1 MSSDQMFGMNARP
14 RDRVDFRKVT
24 TCAPIE
30 VDNFSQIEESSSQLT
45 NYTAQSDLP
54 ELQYVKL
61 YYGESVYMSTNGT
74 KTLNYNYRCHTFL
87 LSFDNLEGGNF
98 NDYFE
103 YCLDWSSWKNASSSN
118 RFTPITQLT
127 PNDADITLAFLSA
140 NLVVFNT
147 PVDDSWFSAH
157 LNATQVTVDGDA
169 YTGNTEGPET
179 STIYFR
185 DRPVNILGYA
195 EGCSL
200 LVGIESMADAVSD
213 LQLNDA
219 QAAAADVLIYA
230 SSSTGI

>member
-30 VDNFSQIEESSSQLT
+30 VDNEEGSSQLT

-74 KTLNYNYRCHTFL
+74 KTLNYTYRYHTFL

-103 YCLDWSSWKNASSSN
+103 YCL
-118 RFTPITQLT
+118 
-127 PNDADITLAFLSA
+127 
-140 NLVVFNT
+140 
-147 PVDDSWFSAH
+147 
-157 LNATQVTVDGDA
+157 
-169 YTGNTEGPET
+169 E
-179 STIYFR
+179 
-185 DRPVNILGYA
+185 
-195 EGCSL
+195 
-200 LVGIESMADAVSD
+200 
-213 LQLNDA
+213 
-219 QAAAADVLIYA
+219 
-230 SSSTGI
+230 